1 MIYLLKALFADTQTL
16 EEEISDI
23 EQKLAE
29 CRAAMRE
36 FLTENP
42 QFNYLQQNS
51 SWVDPEVDAIAKD
64 ILASIKKDKSCTK

>member
-16 EEEISDI
+16 EEEISEI

-36 FLTENP
+36 FLTEKP
-42 QFNYLQQNS
+42 QFNYLQQS
-51 SWVDPEVDAIAKD
+51 SGWVDPEVDAIAKD
-64 ILASIKKDKSCTK
+64 ILASIKKDKACTK

>member
-16 EEEISDI
+16 EEEVVEI

-42 QFNYLQQNS
+42 QFNYLQQS
-51 SWVDPEVDAIAKD
+51 SGWVDPEVDAIAKD
-64 ILASIKKDKSCTK
+64 ILASIKKDKACTK

>member
-1 MIYLLKALFADTQTL
+1 MIYLLKGLFADTQNL
-16 EEEISDI
+16 EEEISEI

-42 QFNYLQQNS
+42 EFNYLQQS
-51 SWVDPEVDAIAKD
+51 SGWVDPEVDALAKD